1 MLRSNNSR
9 QRKLS
14 IHGERQLAFS
24 HIATFVML
32 IFVHYNSIK
41 GLIFYFLYDIIKMDY
56 YKIKPKREVCV
67 MKILIADD
75 EIEIRKVLR
84 LLLEGAGYRIIEVP
98 DGSAAVEAVRMDREI
113 DLCIMDIMMP
123 VMSGIEA
130 TEKIREFSA
139 VPVLFLTAKSLESD
153 KEAAYSG
160 GGDDYLVKP
169 FSSRELLMKVEALI
183 RRYTSYS
190 AKEAPTGEIIRLRD
204 GVVLLPEMREVTKN
218 GNAVDVR
225 DKELELLI
233 FLAHNR
239 GRVVSPAELYQG
251 VWGEMPLPSSNNTIT
266 VHVLNLRRKLEDDPS
281 SPKIIRTVWGRGYQ
295 ID

>member
-1 MLRSNNSR
+1 
-9 QRKLS
+9 
-14 IHGERQLAFS
+14 
-24 HIATFVML
+24 
-32 IFVHYNSIK
+32 
-41 GLIFYFLYDIIKMDY
+41 
-56 YKIKPKREVCV
+56 

-233 FLAHNR
+233 FLAQNR

>member
-1 MLRSNNSR
+1 
-9 QRKLS
+9 
-14 IHGERQLAFS
+14 
-24 HIATFVML
+24 
-32 IFVHYNSIK
+32 
-41 GLIFYFLYDIIKMDY
+41 
-56 YKIKPKREVCV
+56 